1 MTGPPRDGGGTKVE
15 ELGVVIPALNEARA
29 LPPLLHDLSHITPPP
44 RVMVVDGGSTDATC
58 AVAREAGAQVVRAPR
73 GRGAQMNVG
82 AACLSTPWLLFV
94 HADSRIPPSTR
105 SALQD
110 WLRSPPSHEAAHFA
124 FELDARGPLWSF
136 ITLGQRLREALT
148 GMAYGDQGLLLSRSR
163 WEEVGGF
170 PHLPLMEDV
179 EMVLR
184 LRRSGGVARIP
195 APVVTSGRRYRKSGV
210 IRGWLR
216 NTALISLYRLGVP
229 SHRLAPLY
237 PPYVPQPH
245 ASGETETE
253 DPGPTARDRAGP
265 PACQRT
271 RGEAGSPLPPV
282 DPCGRLPLVL
292 VFAKAPRPGQVKT
305 RLAADL
311 GDEAA
316 VRIYRTM
323 GRRVV
328 DGLRGGPFRIR
339 VCFAPADARAEM
351 ADWLGHTD
359 VDFHPQSDGDLGQ
372 RMEAAAAE
380 AFRFGSRVCLVGTDT
395 PDLDHRVVEE
405 ALKGLDEAD
414 AVVGPARDGG
424 YYLLALNRLEPS
436 LFRDVP
442 WSTSKV
448 LETTLARAREAGLDV
463 RTLRMRVDVDRIT
476 DVPPNLM
483 EAHP

>member
-1 MTGPPRDGGGTKVE
+1 MTGAPGEHRGTDAGG
-15 ELGVVIPALNEARA
+15 LGVVIPTLNEARA
-29 LPPLLHDLSHITPPP
+29 LPALLRDLSHLTPPP
-44 RVMVVDGGSTDATC
+44 QVVVVDGGSTDETRE
-58 AVAREAGAQVVRAPR
+58 VAREAGAQVIWAPR
-73 GRGAQMNVG
+73 GRGTQMNVG

-94 HADSRIPPSTR
+94 HADSRIPPKTR

-110 WLRSPPSHEAAHFA
+110 WLQSPPSHEAAHFA

-136 ITLGQRLREALT
+136 ITVGQRLREALT
-148 GMAYGDQGLLLSRSR
+148 GMAYGDQGLLLSRRR
-163 WEEVGGF
+163 WEAVGGF

-184 LRRSGGVARIP
+184 LRRSGGLARIP
-195 APVVTSGRRYRKSGV
+195 APLVTSGRRYRRSGV

-216 NTALISLYRLGVP
+216 NTALISLYRMGVP

-237 PPYVPQPH
+237 PPYAPQPKTPGG
-245 ASGETETE
+245 GEA
-253 DPGPTARDRAGP
+253 PSRGPTSGDSAGP
-265 PACQRT
+265 PACQPT
-271 RGEAGSPLPPV
+271 EGEVGAPLPFS
-282 DPCGRLPLVL
+282 DGSLPLVL

-311 GDEAA
+311 GEETAA
-316 VRIYRTM
+316 RIYRTM
-323 GRRVV
+323 GRTVV

-339 VCFAPADARAEM
+339 VCFAPADARTEM
-351 ADWLGHTD
+351 ADWLGRAD
-359 VDFHPQSDGDLGQ
+359 LDFHPQSDGDLGH
-372 RMEAAAAE
+372 RMETAAAE
-380 AFRFGSRVCLVGTDT
+380 AFRSASRVCLVGTDT

-405 ALKGLDEAD
+405 ALRGLEDAD

-442 WSTSKV
+442 WSTSRV
-448 LETTLARAREAGLDV
+448 LETTLARAKEAGLTV
-463 RTLRMRVDVDRIT
+463 RTLTMRVDVDRIT